1 MQESRLFGILYRLI
15 NSGQSTSAQLAKEF
29 EVSQRTIYRDIDALS
44 AAGIPVYAESGRN
57 GGIRLMKNFVLN
69 KAVFSEKEKQDILS
83 ALQSLNA
90 AGNIDN
96 SKTIAKLSALFETNA
111 ENWFEAD
118 FSRWCS
124 QSSDNIKF
132 EQLKNAVIQYKCV
145 NITYAGSGKETG
157 SRKIHPLKLM
167 YKSKAWYL
175 KAYCTERQDFRTFR
189 LNRIISVEP
198 LDESFTPMPYPEEK
212 TQPPNLTEFVFRFSA
227 KAAYRVYDEFDL
239 SQIHFEENGDLTV
252 STEMPYD
259 SWIIGFLLSVS
270 TDVEII
276 KPVSLKKVL
285 AQQAKLIYEKNKS

>member
-1 MQESRLFGILYRLI
+1 MHESRLFGILYRLI
-15 NSGQSTSAQLAKEF
+15 NSGQTTATRLAEEF

-145 NITYAGSGKETG
+145 NITYAGSGKEIG
-157 SRKIHPLKLM
+157 SRKIRPLKLM

-212 TQPPNLTEFVFRFSA
+212 TEPPNLTEFVFRFSA

-252 STEMPYD
+252 STEIPYD
-259 SWIIGFLLSVS
+259 SWIIGFLLSIG

>member
-157 SRKIHPLKLM
+157 SRKIRPLKLM

-259 SWIIGFLLSVS
+259 SWIIGFLLSVG

>member
-1 MQESRLFGILYRLI
+1 MHESRLFGILYRLI
-15 NSGQSTSAQLAKEF
+15 NSGQTTAARLAEEF

-96 SKTIAKLSALFETNA
+96 SKTIAKLSALFETNT

-145 NITYAGSGKETG
+145 NITYAGSGKEIS
-157 SRKIHPLKLM
+157 SRKIRPLKLM

-212 TQPPNLTEFVFRFSA
+212 TEPPNLTEFVFRFSA

-259 SWIIGFLLSVS
+259 SWIIGFLLSVG

-276 KPVSLKKVL
+276 KPVSLKKIL

>member
-1 MQESRLFGILYRLI
+1 MHESRLFGILYCLI
-15 NSGQSTSAQLAKEF
+15 NNGQTTAAQLAQEF

-44 AAGIPVYAESGRN
+44 ASGIPVYAESGRN

-96 SKTIAKLSALFETNA
+96 SKTIAKLSALFETNS

-145 NITYAGSGKETG
+145 NITYAGSGKEIG
-157 SRKIHPLKLM
+157 SRKIRPLKLM

-189 LNRIISVEP
+189 LNRILSVEQ
-198 LDESFTPMPYPEEK
+198 LDESFTPMHYPEEK
-212 TQPPNLTEFVFRFSA
+212 TEPPNLTKFVFRFSA

-239 SQIHFEENGDLTV
+239 SNIHFEENGDLTV

-259 SWIIGFLLSVS
+259 SWIIGFLLSVG